1 MRLDFGRISTV
12 FEKLECFKLSTVFK
26 NSNVL
31 NYRMSR
37 LRLVICSPL
46 PLQGQTHDFP
56 DSDPAPRP
64 NRTAN
69 AASGPGWPGDAA
81 AARHDSQ
88 RRDTPAHPVS
98 RPLAT
103 VTAGSPSSR
112 LDAAGPLLVL
122 LSLRLAGPALRDGPP
137 PGAHCQGRL
146 RVSLIRGI
154 VVRGRHGLR
163 GTGTATVTPSRG
175 GLAVG

>member
-112 LDAAGPLLVL
+112 LDAGPLLVTTEPQ
-122 LSLRLAGPALRDGPP
+122 AGR
-137 PGAHCQGRL
+137 PGA
-146 RVSLIRGI
+146 
-154 VVRGRHGLR
+154 
-163 GTGTATVTPSRG
+163 A
-175 GLAVG
+175 